1 MKAYDLILLGG
12 GLANGLIAR
21 RLKQRQPA
29 LTILMLESGAQAG
42 GNHTWSFHQG
52 DLTADQHAWLAP
64 FIAHR
69 WKGYDVQFPALTRTL
84 PGDYL
89 TVTSER
95 FAGLMAE
102 TLGKNL
108 LTHSP
113 VTRFTPTSVQLADG
127 QSFTAR
133 AVIDG
138 RGFQPSE
145 NLKIGSQVFLGQ
157 QWRLKSPHGLIRP
170 ILMDAT
176 VDQLAGYR
184 FVYTLP
190 LTADSLLIE
199 DTHYIDG
206 AALDADAARQRIADY
221 ALAKGWQLGE
231 LQREEQ
237 GNLPITLAGDLTAF
251 WRQRAEQPCSG
262 MRAGLFHPTTGY
274 SLPSAVR
281 LADLIAEQKQFDSAS
296 LAALIRL
303 FAVKQW
309 RQQRFFR
316 LLNRMLF
323 LAGPPAKRWQVM
335 QRFYR
340 LNDGLIERF
349 YAGQPTVIDM
359 ARILTGKPPVPVG
372 EAVQAVLKK
381 TPRLR
386 DF

>member
-69 WKGYDVQFPALTRTL
+69 WQGYDVQFPALARTL

-102 TLGKNL
+102 TLGENL
-108 LTHSP
+108 LTYSP

-145 NLKIGSQVFLGQ
+145 NLKIGSQAFLGQ

-221 ALAKGWQLGE
+221 ALEKGWQLGE

-296 LAALIRL
+296 LAALIRQ
-303 FAVKQW
+303 FAAKQW

-323 LAGPPAKRWQVM
+323 LAGPPANRWQVM

>member
-12 GLANGLIAR
+12 GLANGLIAW
-21 RLKQRQPA
+21 RLKQRQPS
-29 LTILMLESGAQAG
+29 LNILMLESGAQVG

-52 DLTADQHAWLAP
+52 DLTAEQHAWLAP
-64 FIAHR
+64 FVVHR
-69 WKGYDVQFPALTRTL
+69 WAGYDIHFPALTRTL

-95 FAGLMAE
+95 FAEIMAA

-108 LTHSP
+108 LTYCT

-127 QSFTAR
+127 QCFTAK

-138 RGFQPSE
+138 RGYQSGE
-145 NLKIGSQVFLGQ
+145 NLKIGSQAFLGQ
-157 QWRLKSPHGLIRP
+157 QWRLKFPHGLTRP

-206 AALDADAARQRIADY
+206 AALDAEAARQRISDY
-221 ALAKGWQLGE
+221 ANEKGWQLAE

-237 GNLPITLAGDLTAF
+237 GNLPITLAGDFPAF
-251 WRQRAEQPCSG
+251 WRQRADQPCSG

-274 SLPSAVR
+274 SLPSAVK
-281 LADLIAEQKQFDSAS
+281 LADLMAEQTHFDSGS
-296 LAALIRL
+296 LSALIRQ
-303 FAVKQW
+303 FAAKQW

-323 LAGPPAKRWQVM
+323 LAGPPDKRWQVM